1 MLPPLARSLITRRC
15 GLRFGL
21 IGYGAWGKHHAA
33 AIRDA
38 PGLTLAG
45 VACGGEA
52 SAATARQELS
62 SIPVYRNYREL
73 LRDPSIDA
81 VDIVTPNHLH
91 GEMAVAA
98 LEAGKDVLLEKP
110 MAVTA
115 AECDRLIA
123 VAERSGRVLSI
134 GHELRVST
142 QWTAI
147 KAMLDA
153 GDIGEPL
160 SALVTLFRS
169 PYRPG
174 AGGWRYAAD
183 RVGSWILEEPVH
195 FFDVVMWYFEA
206 LGDPTSVLAV
216 GNGKGREAGMS
227 DNVSTIVRFP
237 RGVYAVITQT
247 LAGFEHHH
255 VVEIVGTE
263 GAIRTWWSA
272 TTARTRE
279 PIHELK
285 VQRRGATACE
295 TLKLGPSGE
304 LFELAEEIRQTAV
317 AFGERR
323 PLVSGVEARKR
334 VLVCL
339 EAERSLREGRELG
352 LRF

>member
-1 MLPPLARSLITRRC
+1 M
-15 GLRFGL
+15 

-52 SAATARQELS
+52 SAAAARQDLS
-62 SIPVYRNYREL
+62 GIPVYRDYREL

-91 GEMAVAA
+91 GEIGVAA

-123 VAERSGRVLSI
+123 AAERSGRVLSI

-153 GDIGEPL
+153 GEIGEPL
-160 SALVTLFRS
+160 YALVTLFRF

-195 FFDVVMWYFEA
+195 FFDFIMWYFEP

-216 GNGKGREAGMS
+216 GNSKGREARMS

-272 TTARTRE
+272 PTARTLD
-279 PIHELK
+279 PTHELK
-285 VQRRGATACE
+285 VLRRGATACE

-304 LFELAEEIRQTAV
+304 LFELAEEIRQTAA
-317 AFGERR
+317 AFSERR

-339 EAERSLREGRELG
+339 EAERSLREGRELS
-352 LRF
+352 LQF

>member
-1 MLPPLARSLITRRC
+1 
-15 GLRFGL
+15 L

-45 VACGGEA
+45 LACGGDA
-52 SAATARQELS
+52 SAAAARQAMPGV
-62 SIPVYRNYREL
+62 PVYRDYREL
-73 LRDPSIDA
+73 LRDPAIDA

-91 GEMAVAA
+91 AEMAIAA

-110 MAVTA
+110 MAVTV
-115 AECDRLIA
+115 AECDRLVA
-123 VAERSGRVLSI
+123 AAERTGRVLSI

-142 QWTAI
+142 QWALI
-147 KAMLDA
+147 KRILDA
-153 GDIGEPL
+153 GEIGTPL
-160 SALVTLFRS
+160 YALVSLFRF

-174 AGGWRYAAD
+174 AGGWRYAVE

-195 FFDVVMWYFEA
+195 FFDFVMWYFEP

-216 GNGKGREAGMS
+216 GNSKGRADGMY
-227 DNVSTIVRFP
+227 DDFSTIVRFP

-263 GAIRTWWSA
+263 GALRTWWSA
-272 TTARTRE
+272 TDARTLE
-279 PIHELK
+279 PAHELK

-295 TLKLGPSGE
+295 TVKLAPSGE
-304 LFELAEEIRQTAV
+304 LFELAEEIRQTAA

-323 PLVSGVEARKR
+323 ALVSGVEARKR
-334 VLVCL
+334 IVVCL
-339 EAERSLREGRELG
+339 EAERSLREGRELS
-352 LRF
+352 LQF

>member
-1 MLPPLARSLITRRC
+1 
-15 GLRFGL
+15 L

-45 VACGGEA
+45 VACGGEV
-52 SAATARQELS
+52 SAAAARHDLS
-62 SIPVYRNYREL
+62 GIPVHRDYREL

-91 GEMAVAA
+91 GEIGVAA

-110 MAVTA
+110 MAITA

-123 VAERSGRVLSI
+123 TAERSGRVLSI
-134 GHELRVST
+134 GHELRVSV
-142 QWTAI
+142 QWSAI
-147 KAMLDA
+147 KTMLDA
-153 GDIGEPL
+153 GEIGEPL
-160 SALVTLFRS
+160 YALVTLFRF

-195 FFDVVMWYFEA
+195 FFDFVMWYFEP

-216 GNGKGREAGMS
+216 GNSMGREAGMS
-227 DNVSTIVRFP
+227 DNFSTIVRFP

-247 LAGFEHHH
+247 LAGFEHHN

-263 GAIRTWWSA
+263 GAMRTWWSA
-272 TTARTRE
+272 TTARTLE
-279 PIHELK
+279 PTHELK
-285 VQRRGATACE
+285 VQRRGATASE
-295 TLKLGPSGE
+295 TLKIGVSGE
-304 LFELAEEIRQTAV
+304 LFELAEEIRQTAA
-317 AFGERR
+317 AFSERR

-334 VLVCL
+334 VIVCL
-339 EAERSLREGRELG
+339 EAERSLREGRELS
-352 LRF
+352 LQF

>member
-1 MLPPLARSLITRRC
+1 V
-15 GLRFGL
+15 G
-21 IGYGAWGKHHAA
+21 
-33 AIRDA
+33 
-38 PGLTLAG
+38 
-45 VACGGEA
+45 
-52 SAATARQELS
+52 
-62 SIPVYRNYREL
+62 
-73 LRDPSIDA
+73 
-81 VDIVTPNHLH
+81 
-91 GEMAVAA
+91 A

-123 VAERSGRVLSI
+123 AAERSRRVLSI
-134 GHELRVST
+134 GHELRVSV
-142 QWTAI
+142 QWSAI

-153 GDIGEPL
+153 SEIGEPL
-160 SALVTLFRS
+160 YALVTLFRY

-174 AGGWRYAAD
+174 AGGWRYAAE

-195 FFDVVMWYFEA
+195 FFDLIMWYFES

-216 GNGKGREAGMS
+216 GNSKGREAGMS
-227 DNVSTIVRFP
+227 DNFSTIVRFP
-237 RGVYAVITQT
+237 AGVYAVITQT
-247 LAGFEHHH
+247 LAGFEHHN

-272 TTARTRE
+272 TTARTLE
-279 PIHELK
+279 PTHELK

-295 TLKLGPSGE
+295 MLKIGVSGE

-334 VLVCL
+334 VVVCL
-339 EAERSLREGRELG
+339 EAERSLREGRELS
-352 LRF
+352 LQF

>member
-1 MLPPLARSLITRRC
+1 
-15 GLRFGL
+15 L

-45 VACGGEA
+45 VACGGET
-52 SAATARQELS
+52 SAAAARRDLPGVR
-62 SIPVYRNYREL
+62 IHRDYRDL
-73 LRDPSIDA
+73 LRDASIDA

-91 GEMAVAA
+91 AEMGVAA
-98 LEAGKDVLLEKP
+98 LEAGKHVLLEKP
-110 MAVTA
+110 MAVTV

-123 VAERSGRVLSI
+123 AAERSGRVLSI
-134 GHELRVST
+134 GHELRLST
-142 QWTAI
+142 QWAAI
-147 KAMLDA
+147 KRMLDGGEI
-153 GDIGEPL
+153 GDPL
-160 SALVTLFRS
+160 YALVSLFRF

-195 FFDVVMWYFEA
+195 FFDFLMWYFEP

-216 GNGKGREAGMS
+216 GNSKGRQPGMS
-227 DNVSTIVRFP
+227 DNFSTILRFP

-255 VVEIVGTE
+255 VVELVGSE

-272 TTARTRE
+272 TDARTLE
-279 PIHELK
+279 PAHELK

-295 TLKLGPSGE
+295 TVKIAPSGE
-304 LFELAEEIRQTAV
+304 LFELAEEIRQTAA
-317 AFGERR
+317 AFRARR
-323 PLVSGVEARKR
+323 PIVSGVEGRKR
-334 VLVCL
+334 IVVCL
-339 EAERSLREGRELG
+339 EAERSLREGRELT

>member
-15 GLRFGL
+15 RLRFGL

-52 SAATARQELS
+52 SAAAARQDLS
-62 SIPVYRNYREL
+62 GIPVYRDYREL

-91 GEMAVAA
+91 GEIGVAA

-123 VAERSGRVLSI
+123 AAERSGRVLSI

-142 QWTAI
+142 QWAAI

-153 GDIGEPL
+153 GEIGEPL
-160 SALVTLFRS
+160 YALVTLFRY

-174 AGGWRYAAD
+174 ARGWRYAAD

-195 FFDVVMWYFEA
+195 FFDFVMWYFER

-216 GNGKGREAGMS
+216 GNSKGREAGMS
-227 DNVSTIVRFP
+227 DNVSTIIRFP

-272 TTARTRE
+272 TTARALE
-279 PIHELK
+279 PAHELK
-285 VQRRGATACE
+285 VLRRGATECE
-295 TLKLGPSGE
+295 TLKLGSSGE

-323 PLVSGVEARKR
+323 PLVSGMEARKR
-334 VLVCL
+334 VIVCL
-339 EAERSLREGRELG
+339 EVERSLREGRELS
-352 LRF
+352 LQF

>member
-1 MLPPLARSLITRRC
+1 
-15 GLRFGL
+15 L

-33 AIRDA
+33 ALRDA

-45 VACGGEA
+45 VACGGEV
-52 SAATARQELS
+52 SAAAARHDLS
-62 SIPVYRNYREL
+62 GIPVHRDYREL

-91 GEMAVAA
+91 GEIGVGA

-123 VAERSGRVLSI
+123 AAERSRRVLSI
-134 GHELRVST
+134 GHDRRLTVQCS
-142 QWTAI
+142 AI
-147 KAMLDA
+147 NAMLDA
-153 GDIGEPL
+153 GEIGEPL
-160 SALVTLFRS
+160 YALVTLFRY

-174 AGGWRYAAD
+174 AGGWRYAAE

-195 FFDVVMWYFEA
+195 FFDLIMWYFES

-216 GNGKGREAGMS
+216 GNSKGREAGMS
-227 DNVSTIVRFP
+227 DNFSTIVRFP

-247 LAGFEHHH
+247 LAGFEHHN

-272 TTARTRE
+272 TTARTLE
-279 PIHELK
+279 PTHELK

-295 TLKLGPSGE
+295 MLKIGVSGE

-334 VLVCL
+334 VVVCL
-339 EAERSLREGRELG
+339 EAERSLREGRELS
-352 LRF
+352 LQF

>member
-1 MLPPLARSLITRRC
+1 M
-15 GLRFGL
+15 

-33 AIRDA
+33 AIREA

-52 SAATARQELS
+52 SAAAARQALPGV
-62 SIPVYRNYREL
+62 PVYRDYREL

-91 GEMAVAA
+91 GEMGVAA

-110 MAVTA
+110 MAITV
-115 AECDRLIA
+115 AECDRLLDA
-123 VAERSGRVLSI
+123 AARSRRVLSI

-142 QWTAI
+142 QWALI
-147 KAMLDA
+147 KRMLDA
-153 GDIGEPL
+153 GEIGAPL
-160 SALVTLFRS
+160 YALVSLFRF

-195 FFDVVMWYFEA
+195 FFDFVMWYFEP

-216 GNGKGREAGMS
+216 GNSKGRADGMY
-227 DNVSTIVRFP
+227 DDFSTIVRFP

-263 GAIRTWWSA
+263 GALRTWWSA
-272 TTARTRE
+272 ADARTLE
-279 PIHELK
+279 PTHELK
-285 VQRRGATACE
+285 VQRRGAAAPE
-295 TLKLGPSGE
+295 TVKLAPSGE
-304 LFELAEEIRQTAV
+304 LFELAEEIRQTAA
-317 AFGERR
+317 AFRERR
-323 PLVSGVEARKR
+323 ALVSGVEARKR
-334 VLVCL
+334 IVVCL
-339 EAERSLREGRELG
+339 EAERSLREGRELS
-352 LRF
+352 LQF

>member
-1 MLPPLARSLITRRC
+1 VLPPLAWSLITRRC
-15 GLRFGL
+15 RLRFGL

-33 AIRDA
+33 AIRAA

-45 VACGGEA
+45 VACRREA
-52 SAATARQELS
+52 SAAAARQDLS
-62 SIPVYRNYREL
+62 GIPVYRDYRQL
-73 LRDPSIDA
+73 LCDPSIDA

-91 GEMAVAA
+91 GEIGVAA

-134 GHELRVST
+134 GHELRVSV
-142 QWTAI
+142 QWSAI

-153 GDIGEPL
+153 GEIGEPL
-160 SALVTLFRS
+160 YALVTLFRF

-195 FFDVVMWYFEA
+195 FFDFVMWYFEP

-216 GNGKGREAGMS
+216 GNSKGREAGMS
-227 DNVSTIVRFP
+227 DNFSTIIRFP

-272 TTARTRE
+272 TTARTLE
-279 PIHELK
+279 PTHELK

-304 LFELAEEIRQTAV
+304 LFELAEEIRQTAA
-317 AFGERR
+317 AFSERR

-339 EAERSLREGRELG
+339 EAERSLREGRELS
-352 LRF
+352 LQF